1 MDTNCLIFF
10 YFMLAF
16 YVKETN
22 HWFWGGTLYGFWWTE
37 GGPGGSL
44 VIGAALKHTDKLFTS
59 FLEKKPHIYIP
70 QQHLTMKLDHQ
81 RYRIVLKMTDDGQ
94 SQWYFSTQSIHQSIE
109 EFVGHLTL
117 LLFSVLYTFPR
128 VLTRRICLK
137 IKSFLSCWIH
147 FPHSCNPNEWVQGD
161 IVRRT

>member
-1 MDTNCLIFF
+1 MRRYTIWILMNWRWSWWFSCHWSCFETHWQVIYLI
-10 YFMLAF
+10 
-16 YVKETN
+16 
-22 HWFWGGTLYGFWWTE
+22 
-37 GGPGGSL
+37 PG
-44 VIGAALKHTDKLFTS
+44 
-59 FLEKKPHIYIP
+59 KKTHIYIP

-147 FPHSCNPNEWVQGD
+147 FPHSFDPNEWVQGD